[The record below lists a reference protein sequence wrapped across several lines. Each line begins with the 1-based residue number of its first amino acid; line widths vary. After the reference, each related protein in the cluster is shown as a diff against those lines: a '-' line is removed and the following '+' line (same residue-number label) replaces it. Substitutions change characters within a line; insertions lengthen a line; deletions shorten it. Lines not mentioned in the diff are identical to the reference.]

1 MSTND
6 KHKWYLAS
14 SDPTQSELND
24 AHSRGIHRDDYDC
37 ARKSGATH
45 KEALDAHSKGI
56 NLYDYGFARES
67 GATHNEAL
75 DAHSKGIN
83 IYGYA
88 AAKAYG
94 ATHNEALDAHDRGL
108 NLHNYRDARD
118 TGATHNE
125 ALDAHS
131 KGINLYDYVYARKHG
146 VTHNEVL
153 DAHDRG
159 INLDHYGYARYH
171 GATHNEALDAHSK
184 GINIGDYA
192 FAKRQN
198 KTHYEILKNL
208 IKDYN
213 PYSEINWKNASS
225 NPTQAELNDAAY
237 RGLNILHYAEARNYG
252 ATHNEILDAHSKGI
266 YLDDYAYAREHGAT
280 HNEILDADSKGIN
293 LYDYAAAK
301 QKNKTH
307 YEILKYLI
315 PDYNPY
321 SEINWKNASSD
332 PTQAEKNEAHQ
343 KGIYLFDYGYAR
355 NNGANHNETLDAHS
369 KGINLFDYGFARKC
383 GANHNETLDAH
394 SKDIGLEDYA
404 YAREYDANHNEIL
417 DAHSKGIDL
426 DDYALAKQQNK
437 THYEILKYLIPDYNP
452 YSEIN
457 WKNASSDDDF
467 GISKRE
473 QSEMAGRA
481 IGEHIW
487 DKMEDIF
494 GPMKLQHQL
503 HTVGELAKRF
513 PDHIIQVDESDEPY
527 VSHKVGDWEGR
538 YFDGPYIEMHH
549 VKHGPMEVID
559 VGREGD
565 PSEGKDRKITP
576 AELRGEVEHFI
587 KHDAQQYVDSAEQ
600 NPRTSSSKQDFSG
613 GTCLGCGTLLSTRM
627 DSYCPTCTDIMSQS
641 NDLDYM
647 QTNPNHP
654 EARPFQKPHDFSGNE

>member
-6 KHKWYLAS
+6 NHKWYLAS
-14 SDPTQSELND
+14 SDPTQAELND
-24 AHSRGIHRDDYDC
+24 AHDRGIDLYNYPYAREHGATHNEILDAHSKGINIYGYAAARESGATHNEALDAHDRGINLYGYDC

-56 NLYDYGFARES
+56 DLYDYGFARES
-67 GATHNEAL
+67 GATHKEAL

-94 ATHNEALDAHDRGL
+94 ATHNEVLDAHDKGID
-108 NLHNYRDARD
+108 LHGYSAARAY
-118 TGATHNE
+118 GATHNE
-125 ALDAHS
+125 
-131 KGINLYDYVYARKHG
+131 
-146 VTHNEVL
+146 TL

-159 INLDHYGYARYH
+159 IN
-171 GATHNEALDAHSK
+171 
-184 GINIGDYA
+184 IWDYVS
-192 FAKRQN
+192 AKQKN
-198 KTHYEILKNL
+198 NTHYEILKKL
-208 IKDYN
+208 VK
-213 PYSEINWKNASS
+213 
-225 NPTQAELNDAAY
+225 
-237 RGLNILHYAEARNYG
+237 
-252 ATHNEILDAHSKGI
+252 
-266 YLDDYAYAREHGAT
+266 
-280 HNEILDADSKGIN
+280 
-293 LYDYAAAK
+293 
-301 QKNKTH
+301 
-307 YEILKYLI
+307 
-315 PDYNPY
+315 
-321 SEINWKNASSD
+321 
-332 PTQAEKNEAHQ
+332 
-343 KGIYLFDYGYAR
+343 
-355 NNGANHNETLDAHS
+355 
-369 KGINLFDYGFARKC
+369 
-383 GANHNETLDAH
+383 
-394 SKDIGLEDYA
+394 
-404 YAREYDANHNEIL
+404 
-417 DAHSKGIDL
+417 
-426 DDYALAKQQNK
+426 
-437 THYEILKYLIPDYNP
+437 DYNP

-538 YFDGPYIEMHH
+538 YFDGPYSEMHH
-549 VKHGPMEVID
+549 VKHGPMELID

-576 AELRGEVEHFI
+576 AELRGEVEHFV
-587 KHDAQQYVDSAEQ
+587 KHDAQQYVDSAEY
-600 NPRTSSSKQDFSG
+600 NGRSSSKWHLASFDLNFENEHEENWYNNSTAITSAASLLTGVSPGWWTEKDNPDWAVNSAKHFIGSASKINDHLYHGSVFSRKLNIGDEYHVPLMATSKDIESAKTFARLGGDEGEILHFIPGSYGTPVQKSEGPAKEIVVNGKYKVIDKKGNEVMLKSLNRLPIKQASPG
-613 GTCLGCGTLLSTRM
+613 GTCLGCGTPLSTRM

-654 EARPFQKPHDFSGNE
+654 EARPFQMPHDFSGNE

>member
-332 PTQAEKNEAHQ
+332 
-343 KGIYLFDYGYAR
+343 
-355 NNGANHNETLDAHS
+355 
-369 KGINLFDYGFARKC
+369 
-383 GANHNETLDAH
+383 
-394 SKDIGLEDYA
+394 
-404 YAREYDANHNEIL
+404 
-417 DAHSKGIDL
+417 
-426 DDYALAKQQNK
+426 
-437 THYEILKYLIPDYNP
+437 
-452 YSEIN
+452 
-457 WKNASSDDDF
+457 DDF